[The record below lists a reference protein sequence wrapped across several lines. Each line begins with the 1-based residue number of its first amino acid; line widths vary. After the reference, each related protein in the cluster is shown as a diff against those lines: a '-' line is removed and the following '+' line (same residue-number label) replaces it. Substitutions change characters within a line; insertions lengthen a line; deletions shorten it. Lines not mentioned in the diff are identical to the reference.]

1 MQNES
6 AHHRAANPIHRHRMT
21 LTQFIYAVDNLV
33 REWAT
38 DEPKPGAIPRDQL
51 RAIYHEVCEQAVK
64 ECADWQEQR
73 DKALE
78 AIHKHY
84 LEG

>member
-1 MQNES
+1 
-6 AHHRAANPIHRHRMT
+6 MT
-21 LTQFIYAVDNLV
+21 YPQFQAAVDNLV

-38 DEPKPGAIPRDQL
+38 DEPRAGAIPREEL
-51 RAIYHEVCEQAVK
+51 RAIYHKVCEQAVK
-64 ECADWQEQR
+64 EVADWQEQR

-78 AIHKHY
+78 ILHKHY